1 MKSTPLTSGLRFEFY
16 EQDGNWFVISDQ
28 GDLFLNGAAKGKRE
42 FDQLQPSS
50 PVLVRSPVFQ
60 PDQAILQD
68 LLAPG
73 TSARNVARA
82 MVLATHHP
90 ALGAIGAGPRRH
102 SFGELE
108 LQHVDED
115 TNRRVVVEDDEFR

>member
-1 MKSTPLTSGLRFEFY
+1 M
-16 EQDGNWFVISDQ
+16 ISDQ

-60 PDQAILQD
+60 PDQAILKD

-73 TSARNVARA
+73 TSARDVARA
-82 MVLATHHP
+82 MGDKARASPEALKQQAVGTMSLLRGQNLA
-90 ALGAIGAGPRRH
+90 
-102 SFGELE
+102 
-108 LQHVDED
+108 Q
-115 TNRRVVVEDDEFR
+115 